1 MKAFG
6 RGVGRGAACPQKAP
20 GTHSC
25 RHLCPERLSDHAFWL
40 FESNVAGRQPGC
52 RNRRHGRI
60 HEHHFHDLAADADA
74 PKNAGTRDELA
85 HDCVNRSFA
94 VFKRGVRGAYQVEF
108 GLGLCG
114 RGGYDGSSC
123 GGRRPATG
131 DSRDGD
137 GVGGEVS
144 FANVVRR
151 TGDSSLPRSLK
162 RDARPATAVPDPAC
176 LSGRAA
182 RPVAHADGLPLQP
195 RFPLRRSDARSVP
208 RRW

>member
-1 MKAFG
+1 MRGQLNLRRRAVKAFG

-40 FESNVAGRQPGC
+40 FESNVAGRQSGC

-60 HEHHFHDLAADADA
+60 HEHHFDDLAADADA
-74 PKNAGTRDELA
+74 PKNAGTRDEPA
-85 HDCVNRSFA
+85 YDCVNRSFT

-114 RGGYDGSSC
+114 RGGYDSSSC

-131 DSRDGD
+131 DCRDGD
-137 GVGGEVS
+137 GVGGRRGEVS
-144 FANVVRR
+144 FVWHLFRPRGNR
-151 TGDSSLPRSLK
+151 TVYPSSDNSPSS
-162 RDARPATAVPDPAC
+162 P
-176 LSGRAA
+176 GN
-182 RPVAHADGLPLQP
+182 
-195 RFPLRRSDARSVP
+195 ARSNIHP
-208 RRW
+208 L

>member
-1 MKAFG
+1 MRGQLNLRRRAVKAFG
-6 RGVGRGAACPQKAP
+6 RGVGRGAACLQKAP
-20 GTHSC
+20 GAHSC
-25 RHLCPERLSDHAFWL
+25 RHLCPERLSVHAFWL

-60 HEHHFHDLAADADA
+60 HEHHFDDLAADADA
-74 PKNAGTRDELA
+74 PKNAGTRDEPP

-94 VFKRGVRGAYQVEF
+94 VFKRGIRGAYQVEF

-137 GVGGEVS
+137 GEGEDASPSIS
-144 FANVVRR
+144 FAQEEIGQSTPAAITTPAALV
-151 TGDSSLPRSLK
+151 TQEATYIHF
-162 RDARPATAVPDPAC
+162 DA
-176 LSGRAA
+176 GKI
-182 RPVAHADGLPLQP
+182 GLWGQ
-195 RFPLRRSDARSVP
+195 
-208 RRW
+208 